1 MVGPWVPLLRV
12 GWPVGWWAR
21 LLVVHMLLLLWVDGS
36 VGRWARLLVGTLLL
50 RLQLV
55 LMVV

>member
-1 MVGPWVPLLRV
+1 
-12 GWPVGWWAR
+12 
-21 LLVVHMLLLLWVDGS
+21 MLLLLWVDGS